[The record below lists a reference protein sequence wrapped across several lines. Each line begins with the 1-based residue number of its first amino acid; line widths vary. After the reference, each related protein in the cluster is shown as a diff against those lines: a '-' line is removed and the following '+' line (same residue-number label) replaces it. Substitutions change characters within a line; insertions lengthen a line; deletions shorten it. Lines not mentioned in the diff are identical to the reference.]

1 MFLGEELLLEGG
13 FFGVGV
19 HRLVLELYFEG
30 QALTDYFP
38 VILSLLTGF
47 LAVGPLP
54 LKNLHSTLEKDNLK
68 LVSLHLERVLMIE
81 DRVQRV
87 DDTNGRDIGGLDF
100 VAECRGG

>member
-1 MFLGEELLLEGG
+1 M
-13 FFGVGV
+13 GV

-38 VILSLLTGF
+38 MILSF
-47 LAVGPLP
+47 LVCFFTVGPLP
-54 LKNLHSTLEKDNLK
+54 LKNLHSTLKKDNLK
-68 LVSLHLERVLMIE
+68 LISLHLESVLMIE

-87 DDTNGRDIGGLDF
+87 DNTDSRDIGGLDF